1 MPSSDFSRARPPVWR
16 STSTS
21 SPSAVR
27 SGAASRPRRR
37 SCSAVAR
44 RVALTGGILHRAF
57 ALSAAPLDVLV
68 GRALGI
74 EAPALEL
81 LGARCPLRLRV
92 VSRFGRV
99 RRSRMDD
106 GPVRPLD
113 LDALGYGLRES
124 GR

>member
-16 STSTS
+16 TTSTS
-21 SPSAVR
+21 SPSAAR

-37 SCSAVAR
+37 SRSAAAR
-44 RVALTGGILHRAF
+44 RVPLTGGILQRAF
-57 ALSAAPLDVLV
+57 ALSAAPLDALL
-68 GRALGI
+68 GRALRI

-81 LGARCPLRLRV
+81 LGARRPLRLRV

-113 LDALGYGLRES
+113 LDALGHGLRQS
-124 GR
+124 G